1 MTSTPPIATVVVG
14 KFDPA
19 RVLPPDD
26 KLTLPLLRL
35 MLATDDVR
43 HANLLFVMANEQVD
57 QTTGVQRALHGGQ
70 LWYAFRLLCSHL
82 KEGGDALK
90 TLVNSVAD
98 SRLNDLLRGRR
109 DAIEALRRL
118 RSAFGKETFITRV
131 RDSVGFHYQQADI
144 KRVFE
149 RDLADGRVEGAVI
162 ACEVGGL
169 SRFTITDV
177 LALRLLDEAAGAD
190 LAAGGAEFAKR
201 GEEVTMLSDDLST
214 LVGHLVGALLEQ
226 HGADVTKDTI
236 EVPALLRAARD
247 RVEKARGGS
256 SKA

>member
-90 TLVNSVAD
+90 TLVNSVAE
-98 SRLNDLLRGRR
+98 RKLKDLLNGRP
-109 DAIEALRRL
+109 DADEALARL
-118 RSAFGKETFITRV
+118 RTAFADDSFIKRV
-131 RDSVGFHYQQADI
+131 RDSIGSHYRQADI
-144 KRVFE
+144 NRV
-149 RDLADGRVEGAVI
+149 
-162 ACEVGGL
+162 
-169 SRFTITDV
+169 
-177 LALRLLDEAAGAD
+177 
-190 LAAGGAEFAKR
+190 
-201 GEEVTMLSDDLST
+201 
-214 LVGHLVGALLEQ
+214 
-226 HGADVTKDTI
+226 
-236 EVPALLRAARD
+236 
-247 RVEKARGGS
+247 
-256 SKA
+256 